1 MKANSESGD
10 GREGLMI
17 SLLEDSP
24 LFKALSPKERQAVA
38 PLFHLRT
45 VRQGSFL
52 FHEGDPADRLYL
64 VAEGEVKVLKHS
76 LGGQEVILHLA
87 SHGDLIGG
95 IAILGEQQ
103 YPATAQA
110 QTDVRVA
117 SLTGQDFWQLMRTYP
132 DMAANI
138 ITILLSRLRQA
149 HETIHQMAFERV
161 ERRLARLLLRMVTR
175 FGERTGEGVL
185 INIVLTRHDLAAMT
199 GTTLESASRVMSKW
213 HKQGLVES
221 RHRKILIRKP
231 HGFVEIAEDLPGQ
244 SSSAGHNP

>member
-1 MKANSESGD
+1 M
-10 GREGLMI
+10 MI
-17 SLLEDSP
+17 SLLDDSP
-24 LFKALSPKERQAVA
+24 LFKALSANERQVVA
-38 PLFHLRT
+38 PLFRLQTAQR
-45 VRQGSFL
+45 GSFL

-87 SHGDLIGG
+87 SRGDLIGG

-110 QTDVRVA
+110 QTDARVA
-117 SLTGQDFWQLMRTYP
+117 TLSGQDFRQLMRTYP

-138 ITILLSRLRQA
+138 IAVLLSRLRQA
-149 HETIHQMAFERV
+149 HETIRQVTFERV

-175 FGERTGEGVL
+175 FGKRTGEGVL
-185 INIVLTRHDLAAMT
+185 IDIVLTRQDLAAMT

-231 HGFVEIAEDLPGQ
+231 HGFVEIAEDLPEQ
-244 SSSAGHNP
+244 SSSADHNP